1 MAFFKLRFPGRN
13 ASSSTGADAISNTPA
28 ESVEVIR
35 KRARHRLM
43 GSVVLVLGAVVGLPL
58 LFDSQP
64 RPVAVD
70 TPIVIPDRNQ
80 ATPLVTPAAKSSAS
94 KDRGITAPG
103 VSLPDTMDA
112 KNVVANA
119 SALDPHEEVVTKDN
133 KSDVAKSE
141 VKTAE
146 AKVEQKS
153 DVKIEAKPEAKSEPK
168 SESKSEAK
176 PETKAE
182 SKAETKTAGKTD
194 SKSDP
199 KHDAKTDHK
208 TDHKSDKKSDTKS
221 DSKDAAKV
229 KALLDGKEATKSEA
243 VRSVVQVGAF
253 ADAAKAKEAR
263 NKLESAG
270 IKTYTQEVDT
280 KEGKRIRVRV
290 GPFATKEEADKAAEK
305 IRKLNLQTS
314 VIKL

>member
-103 VSLPDTMDA
+103 VSLPGTMDA

-119 SALDPHEEVVTKDN
+119 SALDPHEEVVTKDS
-133 KSDVAKSE
+133 KSEVAKSE

-146 AKVEQKS
+146 AKVEAKVEPKADGKSEQKS
-153 DVKIEAKPEAKSEPK
+153 DVKTEAKPEPKAEAKSDT
-168 SESKSEAK
+168 K
-176 PETKAE
+176 PE
-182 SKAETKTAGKTD
+182 
-194 SKSDP
+194 P
-199 KHDAKTDHK
+199 KHDAKADHK
-208 TDHKSDKKSDTKS
+208 TEKKSDAKT
-221 DSKDAAKV
+221 DSKEAAKA
-229 KALLDGKEATKSEA
+229 KALLDGKDAAKSEA

-280 KEGKRIRVRV
+280 KDGKRIRVRV